1 MPPKYENLAS
11 TFFGELLPKDGNP
24 DAATLSFHDYFL
36 EFLAEAV
43 FSSYAGI
50 RIAAARMLFHLLKG
64 SVNSVSEK
72 AK

>member
-1 MPPKYENLAS
+1 MLKDENA
-11 TFFGELLPKDGNP
+11 
-24 DAATLSFHDYFL
+24 DANTLSFHDYFL

-64 SVNSVSEK
+64 SVNSVG
-72 AK
+72 